1 MKLAQEGPGRVEQM
15 LLRGTSEVR
24 LREKERGWRGSVHH
38 ACSEGS
44 NYTQSPERPSRRLP
58 VQSGLTTKQAI
69 ETSRTDIRQTNP
81 YSFFCCCLS
90 QVPFD
95 RDSNGQLALCLEA
108 SHNRARIIHW
118 RDETGKAITTS
129 VQVGSVV

>member
-1 MKLAQEGPGRVEQM
+1 MRVAKAVTTHRARRGRH
-15 LLRGTSEVR
+15 G
-24 LREKERGWRGSVHH
+24 G
-38 ACSEGS
+38 
-44 NYTQSPERPSRRLP
+44 YQSSPVSPPSRPLKRH
-58 VQSGLTTKQAI
+58 VQISVKQILTL
-69 ETSRTDIRQTNP
+69 
-81 YSFFCCCLS
+81 FFCCCLS